1 MGSLQIRGLGGQR
14 ERKEWPVRQMAME
27 NVKLPFNLL
36 FANSEVRK
44 MREMSK
50 IAISHHSGSC
60 AGKERGGKEEKL
72 LYQDITVAF

>member
-44 MREMSK
+44 MREM
-50 IAISHHSGSC
+50 
-60 AGKERGGKEEKL
+60 
-72 LYQDITVAF
+72 